1 VIFCIGR
8 PFARGLLLLRPRRTG
23 EFIACGNSTSG
34 LRTKPDA
41 PGSDRAD
48 PLGNK
53 ERMEVMFKTIVWA
66 TDGSEL
72 ADGALEHVR
81 ELARLHN
88 SRIVAVHANELLR
101 GRAGGAPLLADEPE
115 LEEKIAKQIEEL
127 RSVGIDATLTIRTG
141 TKDVPTLIAD
151 AADEVDADL
160 IVVAT
165 HGHGGFK
172 AAIIGS
178 VARALTHTAGRPV
191 LVVPPPKATKAAF
204 IKDEHLATV

>member
-1 VIFCIGR
+1 
-8 PFARGLLLLRPRRTG
+8 
-23 EFIACGNSTSG
+23 
-34 LRTKPDA
+34 
-41 PGSDRAD
+41 
-48 PLGNK
+48 
-53 ERMEVMFKTIVWA
+53 MFKTIVWA
-66 TDGSEL
+66 TDGSTL
-72 ADGALEHVR
+72 ADGALEPVR

-101 GRAGGAPLLADEPE
+101 GRAAGAPLLADEPE
-115 LEEKIAKQIEEL
+115 LEEKIGKQIEEL

-141 TKDVPTLIAD
+141 TKDVATLIAE

-165 HGHGGFK
+165 HGHGGFT

-191 LVVPPPKATKAAF
+191 LVVPPRKAGKAPAA
-204 IKDEHLATV
+204 KTEHLATV